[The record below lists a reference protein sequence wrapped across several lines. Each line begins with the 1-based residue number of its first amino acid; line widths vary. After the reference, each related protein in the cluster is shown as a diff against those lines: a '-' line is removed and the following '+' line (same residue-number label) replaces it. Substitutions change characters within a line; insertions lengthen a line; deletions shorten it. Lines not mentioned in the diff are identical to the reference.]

1 MSQPEATPLT
11 TKALAA
17 ALGVSVQRVGVL
29 RREGMPMDSVEAAVA
44 WREAKAAER
53 SASAP
58 VPTEQTSLD
67 DGTIQ
72 QRIFRQNILVSRARD
87 VWQAAMETGD
97 RDQAKY
103 HTQYNQATAK
113 LIDLE
118 AEAER
123 RSLMAREYIKSS
135 EAKEA
140 MLHLTG
146 EWIEMME
153 RMPSECGEA
162 CNPNDP
168 PKAIAVL
175 QAYVRKVREKLSG
188 GGAS

>member
-1 MSQPEATPLT
+1 MAQSVNLSTA
-11 TKALAA
+11 ALAA

-29 RREGMPMDSVEAAVA
+29 RREGMPTSSVAEAAA
-44 WREAKAAER
+44 WREARAAAR
-53 SASAP
+53 AAAAP
-58 VPTEQTSLD
+58 VPTEPTSLD

-72 QRIFRQNILVSRARD
+72 QRIHRQNVLVSRARD

-123 RSLMAREYIKSS
+123 RAIMAREYIKSS

-140 MLHLTG
+140 MLQLTG
-146 EWIEMME
+146 EWLEAME
-153 RMPSECGEA
+153 RMPSEVGEA

-175 QAYVRKVREKLSG
+175 QAYVRKVREKMSG
-188 GGAS
+188 GSES

>member
-1 MSQPEATPLT
+1 MLSQTDIAKGLGLT
-11 TKALAA
+11 RQR
-17 ALGVSVQRVGVL
+17 VSVLVKD
-29 RREGMPMDSVEAAVA
+29 GMPIDSVEAAMA
-44 WREAKAAER
+44 WRQAREDERTRAAPIP
-53 SASAP
+53 A
-58 VPTEQTSLD
+58 EQTSLD

-72 QRIFRQNILVSRARD
+72 QRIHRQNVLVSRARD

-123 RSLMAREYIKSS
+123 RAIMAREYIKAS

-140 MLHLTG
+140 MLQLTG
-146 EWIEMME
+146 EWLEAME
-153 RMPSECGEA
+153 RMPSEVGEA

-188 GGAS
+188 GADA

>member
-1 MSQPEATPLT
+1 MPSQTEIAE
-11 TKALAA
+11 
-17 ALGVSVQRVGVL
+17 ALGLTRQRVSVLVKD
-29 RREGMPMDSVEAAVA
+29 GMPIDSVEAAMA
-44 WREAKAAER
+44 WRQDREDNRTKA
-53 SASAP
+53 AP
-58 VPTEQTSLD
+58 VPISTSLD

-72 QRIFRQNILVSRARD
+72 QRIHRQNVLVSRARD

-97 RDQAKY
+97 RDQSKY

-123 RSLMAREYIKSS
+123 RALMAREYIKAS

-140 MLHLTG
+140 MLQLTG
-146 EWIEMME
+146 EWIEAME
-153 RMPSECGEA
+153 RMPSELGEA

-188 GGAS
+188 HVEAQA

>member
-1 MSQPEATPLT
+1 MAGPEVLT
-11 TKALAA
+11 TAALAA

-29 RREGMPMDSVEAAVA
+29 RREGMPTGSVAEAVA
-44 WREAKAAER
+44 WREARAAAR
-53 SASAP
+53 SAAAP
-58 VPTEQTSLD
+58 VPTEPTSLD

-72 QRIFRQNILVSRARD
+72 QRIHRQNVLVSRARD

-123 RSLMAREYIKSS
+123 RAIMAREYIKAS

-140 MLHLTG
+140 MLQLTG
-146 EWIEMME
+146 EWLEMME
-153 RMPSECGEA
+153 RMPSEVGEA

-188 GGAS
+188 GADA

>member
-1 MSQPEATPLT
+1 MAESVTLSTA
-11 TKALAA
+11 ALAA
-17 ALGVSVQRVGVL
+17 ALGISVQRVGVL
-29 RREGMPMDSVEAAVA
+29 RREGMPTNTVEAAVA
-44 WREAKAAER
+44 WREARAAAR
-53 SASAP
+53 AASAP
-58 VPTEQTSLD
+58 VPTEPTSLD

-72 QRIFRQNILVSRARD
+72 QRIHRQNILVSRARD

-97 RDQAKY
+97 RDQSKY
-103 HTQYNQATAK
+103 HSQYNQATSK

-123 RSLMAREYIKSS
+123 RAIMAREYIKAS

-140 MLHLTG
+140 MLQLTG
-146 EWIEMME
+146 EWLEMME
-153 RMPSECGEA
+153 RMPSEVGEA

-175 QAYVRKVREKLSG
+175 QAYVRKVREKLSRG
-188 GGAS
+188 TADA

>member
-1 MSQPEATPLT
+1 MGQPEALT

-17 ALGVSVQRVGVL
+17 AIGVSVQRVGVL
-29 RREGMPMDSVEAAVA
+29 RREGMPTDSVEAATA
-44 WREAKAAER
+44 WREARAAER
-53 SASAP
+53 AASAP
-58 VPTEQTSLD
+58 VPAVASLD

-72 QRIFRQNILVSRARD
+72 QRIHRQNVLVSRARD

-123 RSLMAREYIKSS
+123 RALMAREYIKSS

-140 MLHLTG
+140 MLQLTG
-146 EWIEMME
+146 EWIEAME
-153 RMPSECGEA
+153 RMPSELGEA

-175 QAYVRKVREKLSG
+175 QAYVRKVREKLSSHG
-188 GGAS
+188 QG

>member
-1 MSQPEATPLT
+1 MGQPEALT

-29 RREGMPMDSVEAAVA
+29 RREGMPTDSVEAANV
-44 WREAKAAER
+44 WREARAAER
-53 SASAP
+53 AASAP
-58 VPTEQTSLD
+58 VPAVASLD

-72 QRIFRQNILVSRARD
+72 QRIARQNVLVSRARD

-97 RDQAKY
+97 RDQSKY

-123 RSLMAREYIKSS
+123 RALMAREYIKAS

-146 EWIEMME
+146 EWIEAME
-153 RMPSECGEA
+153 RMPSELGEA

-175 QAYVRKVREKLSG
+175 QAYVRKVRENLSG
-188 GGAS
+188 HDEAQA

>member
-1 MSQPEATPLT
+1 MAGPEVLT
-11 TKALAA
+11 TAALAA

-29 RREGMPMDSVEAAVA
+29 RREGMPTGSVAEAVA
-44 WREAKAAER
+44 WREARAAAR
-53 SASAP
+53 SAAAP
-58 VPTEQTSLD
+58 VPTEPTSLD

-72 QRIFRQNILVSRARD
+72 QRIHRQNVLVSRARD

-123 RSLMAREYIKSS
+123 RAIMAREYIKAS

-140 MLHLTG
+140 MLQLTG
-146 EWIEMME
+146 EWLEMME
-153 RMPSECGEA
+153 RMPSEVGEA

-175 QAYVRKVREKLSG
+175 QAYVRRVREKMSG
-188 GGAS
+188 GADA

>member
-1 MSQPEATPLT
+1 MAQTKIVTTATI
-11 TKALAA
+11 AE

-29 RREGMPMDSVEAAVA
+29 RREGMPMTSIEEALA
-44 WREAKAAER
+44 WREARAAVR
-53 SASAP
+53 AAP
-58 VPTEQTSLD
+58 APMPAEQTSLD

-72 QRIFRQNILVSRARD
+72 LRIHRQNVLVSRARD

-123 RSLMAREYIKSS
+123 RALMAREYIKAS

-153 RMPSECGEA
+153 RMPSEVGEA

-168 PKAIAVL
+168 PKAISVL

-188 GGAS
+188 GSES

>member
-1 MSQPEATPLT
+1 
-11 TKALAA
+11 LAA

-29 RREGMPMDSVEAAVA
+29 RREGMPTGSVAEAVA
-44 WREAKAAER
+44 WREARAAAR
-53 SASAP
+53 SAAAP
-58 VPTEQTSLD
+58 VPTEPTSLD

-72 QRIFRQNILVSRARD
+72 QRIHRQNVLVSRARD

-123 RSLMAREYIKSS
+123 RAIMAREYIKAS

-140 MLHLTG
+140 MLQLTG
-146 EWIEMME
+146 EWLEMME
-153 RMPSECGEA
+153 RMPSEVGEA

-175 QAYVRKVREKLSG
+175 QAYVRRVREKMSG
-188 GGAS
+188 GADA

>member
-1 MSQPEATPLT
+1 MAQSETLT

-17 ALGVSVQRVGVL
+17 ALGISVQRVGVL
-29 RREGMPMDSVEAAVA
+29 RREGMPISSVEEATA
-44 WREAKAAER
+44 WRDARAAER
-53 SASAP
+53 AASAP
-58 VPTEQTSLD
+58 VPAVSTSLD

-72 QRIFRQNILVSRARD
+72 QRIYRQNVLVSRARD

-123 RSLMAREYIKSS
+123 RALMAREYIKAS
-135 EAKEA
+135 EA
-140 MLHLTG
+140 
-146 EWIEMME
+146 
-153 RMPSECGEA
+153 
-162 CNPNDP
+162 
-168 PKAIAVL
+168 
-175 QAYVRKVREKLSG
+175 
-188 GGAS
+188 

>member
-1 MSQPEATPLT
+1 MGQPEALT

-29 RREGMPMDSVEAAVA
+29 RREGMPTDSVEAANI
-44 WREAKAAER
+44 WREARAAER

-58 VPTEQTSLD
+58 VPVVTSLD

-72 QRIFRQNILVSRARD
+72 QRIVRQNVLVSRARD

-123 RSLMAREYIKSS
+123 RAIMAREYIKAS

-140 MLHLTG
+140 MLQLTG
-146 EWIEMME
+146 EWLEAME
-153 RMPSECGEA
+153 RMPSEVGEA

-175 QAYVRKVREKLSG
+175 QAYVRKLREKLSG
-188 GGAS
+188 GANA

>member
-1 MSQPEATPLT
+1 MPSQTEIAE
-11 TKALAA
+11 
-17 ALGVSVQRVGVL
+17 ALGLTRQRVSVLVKD
-29 RREGMPMDSVEAAVA
+29 GMPIDSVEAAMA
-44 WREAKAAER
+44 WRKEREDNRTKA
-53 SASAP
+53 AP
-58 VPTEQTSLD
+58 VPAVASLD

-72 QRIFRQNILVSRARD
+72 QRIARQNVLVSRARD
-87 VWQAAMETGD
+87 VWQAAMETGN
-97 RDQAKY
+97 RDQSKY

-123 RSLMAREYIKSS
+123 RALMAREYIKAS

-146 EWIEMME
+146 EWIEAME
-153 RMPSECGEA
+153 RMPSELGEA

-188 GGAS
+188 HDEAQA

>member
-1 MSQPEATPLT
+1 MGQSEALT

-29 RREGMPMDSVEAAVA
+29 RREGMPVTSIAEATA
-44 WREAKAAER
+44 WRDARAAER

-58 VPTEQTSLD
+58 VPVASTSLD

-72 QRIFRQNILVSRARD
+72 QRIHRQNVLVSRARD

-123 RSLMAREYIKSS
+123 RALMAREYIKAS

-146 EWIEMME
+146 EWVEAME
-153 RMPSECGEA
+153 RMPSELGEA

-175 QAYVRKVREKLSG
+175 QAYVRKVREKMSG
-188 GGAS
+188 GGPQL

>member
-1 MSQPEATPLT
+1 MAESVTLSTA
-11 TKALAA
+11 ALAA
-17 ALGVSVQRVGVL
+17 ALGISVQRVGVL
-29 RREGMPMDSVEAAVA
+29 RREGMPTNTVEAAVA
-44 WREAKAAER
+44 WREARAAAR
-53 SASAP
+53 AASAP
-58 VPTEQTSLD
+58 VPTEATSLD

-72 QRIFRQNILVSRARD
+72 QRIHRQNILVSRARD

-97 RDQAKY
+97 RDQSKY
-103 HTQYNQATAK
+103 HSQYNQATSK

-123 RSLMAREYIKSS
+123 RAIMAREYIKAS

-140 MLHLTG
+140 MLQLTG
-146 EWIEMME
+146 EWLEMME
-153 RMPSECGEA
+153 RMPSEVGEA

-175 QAYVRKVREKLSG
+175 QAYVRKVREKLSRG
-188 GGAS
+188 TADA